1 MALVIKFSEKWDK
14 LSHIDGFTTIRRYT
28 PEKWEYYHG
37 NIGNVFEVQV
47 NGKRLYDAVLKSA
60 AAMGSHEI
68 DRELLLEDT
77 RLNGES
83 YYGWYSKIRQMDKV
97 ILLEFERY

>member
-1 MALVIKFSEKWDK
+1 MLAIKFSEKWDK

-28 PEKWEYYHG
+28 PEKYEYYNG

-60 AAMGSHEI
+60 VAMDPHEI
-68 DRELLLEDT
+68 SRELLLEDT
-77 RLNGES
+77 KLNGES
-83 YYGWYSKIRQMDKV
+83 YYDWYSRIRRMDEV

>member
-1 MALVIKFSEKWDK
+1 MLAIKFSEKWDK
-14 LSHIDGFTTIRRYT
+14 LGHIDGFTTIRRYT
-28 PEKWEYYHG
+28 PEKYGYYSS